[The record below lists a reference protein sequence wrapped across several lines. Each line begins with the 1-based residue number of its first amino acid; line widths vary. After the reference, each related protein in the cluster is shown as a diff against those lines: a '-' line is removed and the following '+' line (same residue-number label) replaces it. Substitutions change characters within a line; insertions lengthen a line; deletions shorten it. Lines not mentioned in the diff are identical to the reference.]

1 MHTKEIGDLSWILK
15 NLREMRG
22 AIIDHLSYISERKI
36 SILSSKKKITNLMK
50 TINTL
55 TLLRHL
61 RDSWRAGLVR
71 PADGLSR
78 FQPSENFLYYILGWL
93 GSC

>member
-1 MHTKEIGDLSWILK
+1 
-15 NLREMRG
+15 MRC

-61 RDSWRAGLVR
+61 RDNWRAGLVR
-71 PADGLSR
+71 PADGLSM
-78 FQPSENFLYYILGWL
+78 FQPGKILIF
-93 GSC
+93 

>member
-1 MHTKEIGDLSWILK
+1 
-15 NLREMRG
+15 
-22 AIIDHLSYISERKI
+22 
-36 SILSSKKKITNLMK
+36 MK

-61 RDSWRAGLVR
+61 RDNWRAGLVR

-78 FQPSENFLYYILGWL
+78 FPPNKILIFWKLSILYSRVIR
-93 GSC
+93 